1 MLEWVCSAGLRNTD
15 MSVTGESQS
24 GVAHRISGS
33 RDAALPLVPGRSC
46 GTCSLCCK
54 VYSVQELN
62 KPAGRWCIHSVPGLG
77 CANHADRP
85 PVCSQFFCSWL
96 VDLNLGPE
104 WKPEVCRFVL
114 SADPAYQALTLMVD
128 PGMPLA
134 WKREPYYSVLKTFS
148 EVLFR
153 LNQKILVNL
162 RGHITVLLPDRD
174 VPIGIIDPG
183 EEIVVWREGSTHGA
197 MLRRDLER
205 AKASSGGRRQG
216 TM

>member
-1 MLEWVCSAGLRNTD
+1 MLEWVCSAGLRSTD

-24 GVAHRISGS
+24 GVANRISGS
-33 RDAALPLVPGRSC
+33 RDAELALVPGRSC

-77 CANHADRP
+77 CGNHADRP

-96 VDLNLGPE
+96 VDPNLGPE

-162 RGHITVLLPDRD
+162 RGHITVVLPDRD
-174 VPIGIIDPG
+174 VPIGIINPG
-183 EEIVVWREGSTHGA
+183 EEIVIWREGSTHGA

-216 TM
+216 SM